1 MICGKK
7 KDDSEKIIGIKEYN
21 KSNHLSLENG
31 FMKLSQ
37 IPHTDDNC
45 AVTNHTMLWNCWL
58 EIPLL
63 NW

>member
-1 MICGKK
+1 MIDDIQQK

-45 AVTNHTMLWNCWL
+45 AVTNHTM
-58 EIPLL
+58 
-63 NW
+63 